1 MSSRV
6 YYYEDEILTAGSKA
20 RYKFALRLVKDKLVL
35 DIGCGARMGPFI
47 LLGSARK
54 VAGIDISKEAV
65 GYALKKWPRVNLVYL
80 VADAKY
86 LPFKDEAFDCI
97 VSFELIEHLD
107 NYEAYLGET
116 KRVLKEAGYLIIST
130 PNRPVASAQGIL
142 SNPDH
147 LREFDLEEFRS
158 ILGGYFSD
166 ITIYGQSPSEKVKA
180 IQECREKKYQRA
192 ARAPEVFKKII
203 PPFIKEFLLKKY
215 LSLKA
220 GNAGGITEDDFTITA
235 ENLSRAKYFLA
246 LCRK

>member
-1 MSSRV
+1 MPPRV

-20 RYKFALRLVKDKLVL
+20 RYKFALRFVKDKLVL
-35 DIGCGARMGPFI
+35 DIGCAARMGPFI
-47 LLGSARK
+47 LSGPARK
-54 VAGIDISKEAV
+54 VAGMDISEEAV
-65 GYALKKWPRVNLVYL
+65 GYAFKKWPRVNLTYL

-116 KRVLKEAGYLIIST
+116 KRVLRKAGYLIIST
-130 PNRPVASAQGIL
+130 PNRSVTAPQGIL

-147 LREFDLEEFRS
+147 LREFNLEEFRS

-180 IQECREKKYQRA
+180 IQEYRQEKYRRA
-192 ARAPEVFKKII
+192 ARAPAVFKKII

-220 GNAGGITEDDFTITA
+220 GNAGGITEDDFTISA
-235 ENLSRAKYFLA
+235 ENLGRAKHFLA
-246 LCRK
+246 LCRI